1 VTAEADGPAPQPLL
15 RVVVGNA
22 LALAAGY
29 LAVGLLVETLRR
41 IYPARSVLTL
51 SFALDALPARV
62 LSLFGLLE
70 PLREAYISGQLGEA
84 GLRAVFGLTA
94 LGVIFFLAAVL
105 GGVAAVVRS
114 FFRHPPPFGE

>member
-1 VTAEADGPAPQPLL
+1 VTADADGPAPQPLL
-15 RVVVGNA
+15 RLVVSNA
-22 LALAAGY
+22 LALAVGY
-29 LAVGLLVETLRR
+29 LAVGLVVETIRR

-62 LSLFGLLE
+62 LSLFGVLE
-70 PLREAYISGQLGEA
+70 PLREAYISGRLGEA

-105 GGVAAVVRS
+105 GGVAASLRAL
-114 FFRHPPPFGE
+114 FRP